1 MIYIYKKKTF
11 KTQKKN
17 ILTMAARGE
26 PYIIMLRPAQ
36 MNPMASIRT
45 SPCSASRAARIAAAR
60 TPTSKIPARMAVL
73 FCTSSKTDT

>member
-1 MIYIYKKKTF
+1 
-11 KTQKKN
+11 
-17 ILTMAARGE
+17 MAARGE

-45 SPCSASRAARIAAAR
+45 SPCSASREARIAAAR
-60 TPTSKIPARMAVL
+60 NPTSKIPARMAVL